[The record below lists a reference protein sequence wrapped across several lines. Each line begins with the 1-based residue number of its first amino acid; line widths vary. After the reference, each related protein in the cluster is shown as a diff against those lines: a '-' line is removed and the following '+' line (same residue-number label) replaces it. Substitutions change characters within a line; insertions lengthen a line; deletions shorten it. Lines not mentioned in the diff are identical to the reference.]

1 MPSPIKFAHV
11 VLKTRKYQEM
21 VAWWCDFLGGSV
33 RHGDD
38 FISFI
43 SYDDEHHRLAIA
55 AIPGLEEPNPKA
67 AGIEHF
73 AFTFANI
80 DDLFAQYETDC
91 AHSVHPHRRGLHTRR
106 GNRQPPSPEQSGSH

>member
-21 VAWWCDFLGGSV
+21 VSWWCEFLEGRV

-55 AIPGLEEPNPKA
+55 AIPGLEDPNPKS
-67 AGIEHF
+67 AGVEHF
-73 AFTFANI
+73 VLRTTDI
-80 DDLFAQYETDC
+80 DEVARLHAGRDLDRKSTRLN
-91 AHSVHPHRRGLHTRR
+91 SSHT
-106 GNRQPPSPEQSGSH
+106 